1 MRGIDLNWAG
11 AERTFLLNI
20 DLLKAVEEK
29 CDAGPAFVLRR
40 LATEQW
46 KVADVYET
54 IRFALE
60 GGGMEKADARKLVAS
75 HFADHPLGGSAVTA
89 QTILMAALY
98 GEEEE
103 DTDEGEPKAAVAS

>member
-20 DLLKAVEEK
+20 DLLRALEEK
-29 CDAGPAFVLRR
+29 CDAGPAWILQR
-40 LATEQW
+40 LANEQW
-46 KVADVYET
+46 RTGDVYET

-60 GGGMEKADARKLVAS
+60 GGGMEKDDARKLVAR
-75 HFADHPLGGSAVTA
+75 HFADHPLGNSAITA

-98 GEEEE
+98 GEEE
-103 DTDEGEPKAAVAS
+103 DATEGEAKAAAAE

>member
-11 AERTFLLNI
+11 AERTFKLDI
-20 DLLKAVEEK
+20 DLLRALEDK
-29 CDAGPAFVLRR
+29 CDAGPSWVLSR
-40 LATEQW
+40 LANEQW
-46 KVADVYET
+46 KVSDVYET

-60 GGGMEKADARKLVAS
+60 GGGMDKAAARKLVAS

-98 GEEEE
+98 SEEE
-103 DTDEGEPKAAVAS
+103 DTDEGEPKAAVAN